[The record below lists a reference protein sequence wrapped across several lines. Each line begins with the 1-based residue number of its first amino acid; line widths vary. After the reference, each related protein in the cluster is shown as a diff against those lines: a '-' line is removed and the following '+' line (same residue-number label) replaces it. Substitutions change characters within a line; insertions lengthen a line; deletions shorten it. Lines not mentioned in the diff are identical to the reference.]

1 MSTKKMELTLKVVVE
16 VPIEESPEDQKI
28 TDEYYQ
34 ISVTEDVARNNG
46 VISVDCTEMKEVPG
60 VKSDNDDVSQISGQE
75 GKVR

>member
-34 ISVTEDVARNNG
+34 INVTEDVARNNG